1 MKERGQP
8 LTWPDLFVPPINL
21 WNVPMLTQKEVRD
34 RLKKLDET
42 TLLEIL
48 EISSEELVD
57 RFDDKIEDKEEYFIS
72 DLDEETW
79 EDDA

>member
-1 MKERGQP
+1 MKEQDQQ
-8 LTWPDLFVPPINL
+8 LIWHDLFLPPINL
-21 WNVPMLTQKEVRD
+21 WNAPMLTQKDIRD

-48 EISSEELVD
+48 EISSEEIVD
-57 RFDDKIEDKEEYFIS
+57 RFDDKIDEREEYFIS

-79 EDDA
+79 EE